1 MSSTAIVITLVA
13 AALPLTVSLFKVAAV
28 FGGIQSMIKEH
39 EKTLDEHDH
48 AVRDHEKRIGRLEGR
63 GPRSL
68 P

>member
-13 AALPLTVSLFKVAAV
+13 AALPLTVSLFKVASV
-28 FGGIQSMIKEH
+28 FGGIQTMVKDH
-39 EKTLDEHDH
+39 EKTLVEHDH

-63 GPRSL
+63 TPRPL